1 VLLSGVVSCHECLT
15 CSDNLSLVAISH
27 SVFIPLSLSPL
38 PLSLYLY
45 ATLSY
50 CLSVSPSSSSL
61 SCTVPRHDAPDR
73 AQAQR
78 QTTEGENRKEG
89 GSVGDTDRV
98 HPPAHPPIHP
108 STHTPVSHIAIGGA
122 VADTSGVH
130 PSMHASISHIA
141 TELLGVLRTLQSRYG
156 TMYFDLTSP
165 FPHLSSTR
173 CNFISCLCVTQ
184 ARPRCTIAR
193 CCQHD

>member
-1 VLLSGVVSCHECLT
+1 VVSCHVCLS
-15 CSDNLSLVAISH
+15 CSDNLPLAAISH

-45 ATLSY
+45 ATLPY
-50 CLSVSPSSSSL
+50 FVFVSPSSSSL
-61 SCTVPRHDAPDR
+61 SCTVPRHDAPGR

-78 QTTEGENRKEG
+78 QTHEGENRKEG

-98 HPPAHPPIHP
+98 NPPAYPPIHP

-156 TMYFDLTSP
+156 TVCLDLTRP
-165 FPHLSSTR
+165 FPYLSITR
-173 CNFISCLCVTQ
+173 CNFISC
-184 ARPRCTIAR
+184 
-193 CCQHD
+193 